1 MNKKLLL
8 LFAAVMISIF
18 TASAYFNLSCDF
30 NGKVGSYPVTG
41 NIDLGSTGEI
51 WGSYGYKKN
60 GKKPKAWLDLSG
72 EYEVLSQTK
81 FRLVMTESSNG
92 KVTGYWNVVYDSSRR
107 TITGSMSTN
116 GKTYKVNI
124 TTSRASIIN

>member
-8 LFAAVMISIF
+8 FFVTVLMVTF

-41 NIDLGSTGEI
+41 SIELGNAGEI

-60 GKKPKAWLDLSG
+60 GKSPKAWLSLDG
-72 EYEVLSQTK
+72 EWESISNTK
-81 FRLVMTESSNG
+81 FRLKMTESSNG
-92 KVTGYWNVVYDSSRR
+92 KTTGRWNVVYDESKR
-107 TITGSMSTN
+107 TMTGTMTTN

-124 TTSRASIIN
+124 TTSRASVNS